1 MRYKVAAMSSNT
13 NSFGLRSVILV
24 SPECQGWQVLSNDLN
39 LPERGTEFVVNI
51 PSVKFLKAKGT
62 TADEYVASCWTGKG
76 WERPERLPDCPIV
89 VARAVFYVK
98 VS

>member
-1 MRYKVAAMSSNT
+1 MRYKVAWISSNM
-13 NSFGLRSVILV
+13 NSSGLRSVILV
-24 SPECQGWQVLSNDLN
+24 SPECQVWQVLSNDLN

-62 TADEYVASCWTGKG
+62 TADEYIASCWTGKG
-76 WERPERLPDCPIV
+76 WECPERFPDCPIV
-89 VARAVFYVK
+89 VAREVFYVK